1 MTTRAQ
7 SPGGTRAA
15 APRPR
20 ARAHDWFLAI
30 LNLLGVLVV
39 YFMVPASSHLSP
51 ARLMLDIVA
60 TAVGISIVASVLFR
74 VVRRQAHDPGTPG
87 ISGLRLVLLLEIVL
101 VIFAFI
107 YYTVAINA
115 PEQFTGLNTR
125 IDSLYFSMVT
135 TTTVGYG
142 DIHAA
147 GQAARAMVIVQIG
160 FDVAFIA
167 VLSTLIRHQVRRNL
181 GADVDADD

>member
-1 MTTRAQ
+1 VTTRPKSSRA
-7 SPGGTRAA
+7 TRADE
-15 APRPR
+15 PRPV
-20 ARAHDWFLAI
+20 ARAHDWFVAI

-39 YFMVPASSHLSP
+39 YFMLPASSDLSRG
-51 ARLMLDIVA
+51 RLVLDVLA
-60 TAVGISIVASVLFR
+60 TAVGISLVATVLFR
-74 VVRRQAHDPGTPG
+74 EVRRQAHDPGAAG
-87 ISGLRLVLLLEIVL
+87 LSGLRLVLLLEIVL

-115 PEQFTGLNTR
+115 PGQFTGLNTR

-142 DIHAA
+142 DIHAT

-167 VLSTLIRHQVRRNL
+167 VLSTLIRYQVRRNL
-181 GADVDADD
+181 GTEADGDD